1 MARPGVAHRP
11 PAAASG
17 RRFAGSAL
25 TRPRRVLGRW
35 LLLATGWLAVA
46 LAALGAVMPLLPTTP
61 FALLAAACFARSSPR
76 CHRWL
81 LATPL
86 LGPVLADWQAGRG
99 VPLAAKLVA
108 LALLWPSIALTATF
122 AVPVAG
128 VRWLLLAV
136 AAAVTVF
143 LLRLP
148 TAPVHRR

>member
-1 MARPGVAHRP
+1 MAARRRRPEPP
-11 PAAASG
+11 PAMPVA
-17 RRFAGSAL
+17 RL
-25 TRPRRVLGRW
+25 RPAHALGRW
-35 LLLATGWLAVA
+35 LLLGTGWLAAA
-46 LAALGAVMPLLPTTP
+46 LAALGALLPLLPTTP
-61 FALLAAACFARSSPR
+61 FALLAAGCFARSSPR

-99 VPLAAKLVA
+99 VPLAAKCVA
-108 LALLWPSIALTATF
+108 LALLWPSIGLTATL

-148 TAPVHRR
+148 TAPARRR